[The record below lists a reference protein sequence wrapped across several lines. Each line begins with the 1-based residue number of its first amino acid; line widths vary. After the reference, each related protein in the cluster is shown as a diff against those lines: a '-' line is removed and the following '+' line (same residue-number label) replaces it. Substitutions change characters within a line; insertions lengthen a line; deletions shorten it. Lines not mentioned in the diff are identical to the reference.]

1 MGKLRAVPAAVLF
14 LTVLFAAGCTT
25 PKKETLERRAVARY
39 LAGDALE
46 YSFISSTAWKKSCAD
61 IDRMLD
67 GAVPL
72 ASDAKARREL
82 VAGIFLYRLLWSV
95 SGAESINCIG
105 RSSGDLGN
113 GFIQERMVLLTD
125 PDKPGLLRDLPGTGT
140 IDPEAQIRELPE
152 GTKFAL
158 YIDVKPVELLKAL
171 DRCGEYGDHLMSN
184 LPAGLPVKELISG
197 TNGIWSITVAD
208 KNVKDPII
216 RFELP
221 DKEQRLFNL
230 CALLLRKPDA
240 LKKGIKRLEFPGLGV
255 VSIDGTRLTIY
266 VGRRSEKFFK
276 EAKKFDFSTL
286 KPELFS
292 ALPKQAIAVGFIDA
306 KIFDDATW
314 KFGNRT
320 FPSLLSSE
328 YPEVMAI
335 SRLSE
340 ESGLLITNNG
350 SSTILSSDLSL
361 ILEVILPWIKEFSS
375 TEVTANQP
383 TAKQAPA
390 AVRPPVK
397 TVKKEP
403 AAGCSCAA
411 VLHAVNG
418 AFKANPALETGL
430 YQLKNGKLVP
440 VANGKYDAAL
450 FKISAADPR
459 LPMWISAPHGSG
471 FCVLTADGKRSS
483 FKLAKPE
490 SFRRVIGFLHTIY
503 EFDEDVFRQLIQAA
517 GNLDRKQRK

>member
-1 MGKLRAVPAAVLF
+1 MGKLRAVLPAVLF
-14 LTVLFAAGCTT
+14 LTVLFAAGCAT

-72 ASDAKARREL
+72 ASDAEARREL
-82 VAGIFLYRLLWSV
+82 ASGIFLYRLLWSI

-113 GFIQERMVLLTD
+113 GLIQERMVLLTD

-140 IDPEAQIRELPE
+140 IDPEAQIRELPA
-152 GTKFAL
+152 GTKVAL

-171 DRCGEYGDHLMSN
+171 SRCGEYGESLLSN

-197 TNGIWSITVAD
+197 TDGIWSITVAD

-216 RFELP
+216 RIELP
-221 DKEQRLFNL
+221 DNGQRLFNF

-240 LKKGIKRLEFPGLGV
+240 LKKGIKRLELPDFGV
-255 VSIDGTRLTIY
+255 VSIDGTRLTLY

-276 EAKKFDFSTL
+276 EAKKIDFSTL

-306 KIFDDATW
+306 KGFDDDTW
-314 KFGNRT
+314 KFGNQT
-320 FPSLLSSE
+320 FPSLLPNE
-328 YPEVMAI
+328 HPEVLAV
-335 SRLSE
+335 SRLPE
-340 ESGLLITNNG
+340 ESGLLITNNAG
-350 SSTILSSDLSL
+350 STILSSDLSL
-361 ILEVILPWIKEFSS
+361 ILEVILPWMRKFQASE
-375 TEVTANQP
+375 
-383 TAKQAPA
+383 APA
-390 AVRPPVK
+390 KRPEAKRVPAAARPPVK
-397 TVKKEP
+397 AVKKEQVP
-403 AAGCSCAA
+403 VCSCAA
-411 VLHAVNG
+411 VFHAVNG
-418 AFKANPALETGL
+418 AFKANPALEAGL
-430 YQLKNGKLVP
+430 YQLKDGKLIP

-503 EFDEDVFRQLIQAA
+503 EFDENVFRQLIQAA